1 MSFLSQAKNKLYR
14 SKSLF
19 PISRF
24 QFSDCTYWYLLDLAL
39 TSIKRQLW
47 IHFERSSNRLQA
59 DSISDCSKL
68 SQITVTQAPQP
79 SLVPGMTSRSRWREN
94 LTTHGL
100 FHPSPRIMCRNKGR
114 VQKLSLVWNVH
125 WWKGDPPPWEPFFVT
140 VFFWFLEEK
149 KVEVWK
155 RVVKLF
161 CKKISFLMMA
171 SLSTDL
177 NIFLIQ

>member
-1 MSFLSQAKNKLYR
+1 MRWLKENVHQWKKAHSEMSFLSQAKNKLYR

-68 SQITVTQAPQP
+68 SQITVTHAPQP

-125 WWKGDPPPWEPFFVT
+125 WWKGDPPPESLFLLLFFSD
-140 VFFWFLEEK
+140 FWK
-149 KVEVWK
+149 K
-155 RVVKLF
+155 
-161 CKKISFLMMA
+161 KK
-171 SLSTDL
+171 
-177 NIFLIQ
+177 